1 MLAEPASKQSK
12 LEILFLSKLKEE
24 SEYDLEQY
32 KKELDE

>member
-12 LEILFLSKLKEE
+12 LEISFLSKLKEE